1 MDKRD
6 VLANLQ
12 KLPPLAYIDNSHDKS
27 PCAAPVIAVKR
38 GEMGFFPIR
47 TMLTAARLNEMVGVT
62 PLQAKA
68 MHHGSMFGWE
78 TPGADVDFLA
88 AHS

>member
-1 MDKRD
+1 MGDA
-6 VLANLQ
+6 LANLQ

-27 PCAAPVIAVKR
+27 PGAAPVIAVKR
-38 GEMGFFPIR
+38 GESGYHPIH
-47 TMLTAARLNEMVGVT
+47 TPLTAAYLNDKLGVS
-62 PLQAKA
+62 PLQAEA

>member
-1 MDKRD
+1 MGDA
-6 VLANLQ
+6 LANLQ

-27 PCAAPVIAVKR
+27 PGAAPVIAVRR
-38 GEMGFFPIR
+38 GESGYYPIH
-47 TMLTAARLNEMVGVT
+47 TSITAAYLNDKLGVT
-62 PLQAKA
+62 PLQAEA